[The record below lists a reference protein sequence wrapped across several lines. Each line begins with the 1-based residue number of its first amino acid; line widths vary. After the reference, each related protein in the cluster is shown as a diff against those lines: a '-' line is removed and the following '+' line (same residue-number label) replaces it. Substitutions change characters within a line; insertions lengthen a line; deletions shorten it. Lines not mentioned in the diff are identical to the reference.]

1 MVWYASRSRNPNL
14 NHWKNELGAVLYKI
28 VTRKVKNSSQQ
39 SMYKLIKQTLID
51 EEELNN
57 ATTIKWLITSKFDK
71 EQLYNLDIVSNAFVS
86 ELPKIMML
94 LSTSEPK
101 MLNHISNHYETTIL
115 SYIIKWLSC
124 KNFITIELKFLTKT
138 F

>member
-1 MVWYASRSRNPNL
+1 MRSPNL

-71 EQLYNLDIVSNAFVS
+71 EQLYNLDIVSEAFVS
-86 ELPKIMML
+86 ELPKIIML
-94 LSTSEPK
+94 ISTGDPK
-101 MLNHISNHYETTIL
+101 KVK
-115 SYIIKWLSC
+115 SYIESL
-124 KNFITIELKFLTKT
+124 
-138 F
+138 